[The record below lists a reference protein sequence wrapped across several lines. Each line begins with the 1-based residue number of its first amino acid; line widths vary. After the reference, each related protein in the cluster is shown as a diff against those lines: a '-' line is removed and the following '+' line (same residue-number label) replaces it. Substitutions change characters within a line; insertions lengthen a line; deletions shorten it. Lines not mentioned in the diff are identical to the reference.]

1 MQPLAASEYQYMYQE
16 GHVADGQTVWLKPY
30 FYVLNN
36 ILRQTLYPKIVDSTF
51 LQDDSPVVLDCFG
64 DEFTKFS
71 IGHYI
76 WDKIFQASEETVK
89 HFPYAPYIMH
99 IIEQVSSLKFPTDAP
114 HTMLKISNKMSLQA
128 KNALKKGASGAS
140 GSRSRTH
147 SRSSSPPASCSHR
160 ASSEEAPSSTS
171 SKRPPNKFKFFMQY
185 MFGACC
191 ASAQR
196 EQDMLERQYRLD

>member
-36 ILRQTLYPKIVDSTF
+36 ILRQTLYPKIGDSTF
-51 LQDDSPVVLDCFG
+51 LWDDSPFVLDCFG

-76 WDKIFQASEETVK
+76 WDKIFQASEDTVK

-99 IIEQVSSLKFPTDAP
+99 IIEQVSSLKFPMDA
-114 HTMLKISNKMSLQA
+114 TRTVLKISNKMSLQA

-140 GSRSRTH
+140 GSRSRSRTH
-147 SRSSSPPASCSHR
+147 SCSRSSPPPASRSRH

-171 SKRPPNKFKFFMQY
+171 GKRSPNKFKFFMKY

-191 ASAQR
+191 ASA
-196 EQDMLERQYRLD
+196 

>member
-1 MQPLAASEYQYMYQE
+1 M
-16 GHVADGQTVWLKPY
+16 
-30 FYVLNN
+30 
-36 ILRQTLYPKIVDSTF
+36 
-51 LQDDSPVVLDCFG
+51 
-64 DEFTKFS
+64 
-71 IGHYI
+71 
-76 WDKIFQASEETVK
+76 K
-89 HFPYAPYIMH
+89 HFLYAPYIMH
-99 IIEQVSSLKFPTDAP
+99 IIEKVSGLKFPMDAP
-114 HTMLKISNKMSLQA
+114 HTVLKISNKMSLQA

-196 EQDMLERQYRLD
+196 GQDMLERQYRLEQHFGIQSQPPPPLVPLHDPFELYEEACAEFYGESSSNPRGKGKQPIDEEHPEDEEYQEEGDDDDDDDDGDDDGDDVDYEE

>member
-36 ILRQTLYPKIVDSTF
+36 ILRQTLYPKIGDSTF
-51 LQDDSPVVLDCFG
+51 LWDDSPVVLDFFG

-76 WDKIFQASEETVK
+76 WDKIFQASEDTVK

-99 IIEQVSSLKFPTDAP
+99 IIEQVSGLKFPTDAP
-114 HTMLKISNKMSLQA
+114 HTVLKISNKMSLQA

-140 GSRSRTH
+140 GSRSHTH
-147 SRSSSPPASCSHR
+147 SRSRSSPPPTSRSRR

-171 SKRPPNKFKFFMQY
+171 GKRPPNKFKFFMQY

-191 ASAQR
+191 ASA
-196 EQDMLERQYRLD
+196 